1 LHRRG
6 SAFASF
12 RHSADTSVK
21 ISTRSKTLVF
31 CCAIAFLFLAFDQT
45 VHAASA
51 WEAEWERTVKAAEQE
66 GELSYYA
73 VGEFNF
79 LSEFEK
85 KFPRV
90 KVKVVQGKGNELLVR
105 IMTERRAG
113 KFLADVARI
122 GNTSPYSLY
131 QAKALQPI
139 AAGFILPEVKD
150 ESKWWSGKHQYIDTE
165 GKYIFVPVGSVSV
178 NMVAHNSELVS
189 PVELNSYWDLL
200 NEKWRAKIVVMD
212 PRSGGYGR
220 SGART
225 VYYHPQLGAEF
236 LRRLFTEQ
244 VVMISRDYRQAIDW
258 VAQRRFSILLF
269 GNGDDI
275 LQAKAQGLPINVF
288 DTGTWK
294 EGGALEPGA
303 FTLAWLDRSPHPNAS
318 RVFINWLLS
327 REGQM
332 AVQRDGQVNDSL
344 RVDISKSDL
353 RPMARRKEGAKY
365 MVTWKAEWM
374 DAEPMQKVVSQ
385 ALAKS
390 AKKP

>member
-1 LHRRG
+1 MSVVLYVVIGFVLALSENVRG
-6 SAFASF
+6 AE
-12 RHSADTSVK
+12 
-21 ISTRSKTLVF
+21 
-31 CCAIAFLFLAFDQT
+31 
-45 VHAASA
+45 A
-51 WEAEWERTVKAAEQE
+51 WRAEWERTIKAAEQE
-66 GELSYYA
+66 GEVFYYT
-73 VGEFNF
+73 VGEFGF
-79 LSEFEK
+79 LAEFEK
-85 KFPRV
+85 KFPRI
-90 KVKVVQGKGNELLVR
+90 KVKVVQGRGNDLLVR
-105 IMTERRAG
+105 IMAERRAG

-131 QAKALQPI
+131 QAKSLQPI
-139 AAGFILPEVKD
+139 ASAFVLPEVKD
-150 ESKWWSGKHQYIDTE
+150 ESKWWSGKHQYIDAE

-178 NMVAHNSELVS
+178 NMVAHNTELVS
-189 PVELNSYWDLL
+189 PTELRSFWDLL
-200 NEKWRAKIVVMD
+200 NEKWRAKIVVID

-225 VYYHPQLGAEF
+225 VYYHPQLGPEF

-244 VVMISRDYRQAIDW
+244 VVMVSRDYRQAIDW
-258 VAQRRFSILLF
+258 VAQKRFSILLF

-288 DTGTWK
+288 DTSGWK

-318 RVFINWLLS
+318 KVFINWLLS

-332 AVQRDGQVNDSL
+332 AVQRDGGVNDSL
-344 RVDISKSDL
+344 RVDIPKTDL

-365 MVTWKAEWM
+365 LVTWKAEWM
-374 DAEPMQKVVSQ
+374 DAEPMQKVVNQ

-390 AKKP
+390 GSKP